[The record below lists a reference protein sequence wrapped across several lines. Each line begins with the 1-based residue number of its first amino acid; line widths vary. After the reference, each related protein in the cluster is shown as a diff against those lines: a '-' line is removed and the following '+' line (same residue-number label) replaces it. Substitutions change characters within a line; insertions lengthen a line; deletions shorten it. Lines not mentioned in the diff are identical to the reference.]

1 MNLKTSNPESSQSA
15 SSKSKRYSDRRRDD
29 RSRKPADSVESVEE
43 LGKAMSENLH
53 LDKDNKEEQH
63 GDSRKDGRDNI
74 DVDKR
79 KNRVSQKSFPNDT

>member
-1 MNLKTSNPESSQSA
+1 MNPESSQSA

-29 RSRKPADSVESVEE
+29 RSRKPADIVESVEE

-53 LDKDNKEEQH
+53 LDKGNKEEQH

-79 KNRVSQKSFPNDT
+79 KNRVSQKLFPNDT